1 MIKGTSIMQKKTAGF
16 TLLEVMVA
24 MAILAMALVGVYQL
38 QSQSISLA
46 TESRFKTSAALLA
59 QSKMVEFEAAVTLT
73 DHTEEGDFGQD
84 YTQYSWRLEISATE
98 LPQFKKIEVT
108 VLNKAFVSGGSYKL
122 ILYKATGN
130 I

>member
-1 MIKGTSIMQKKTAGF
+1 MMIKGTGIMQKKTAGF

-46 TESRFKTSAALLA
+46 AESRFKTSAALLA
-59 QSKMVEFEAAVTLT
+59 QSKMANVETAAILSI
-73 DHTEEGDFGQD
+73 HTEEGDFGPD
-84 YTQYSWRLEISATE
+84 YPQYSWRLEISATE
-98 LPQFKKIEVT
+98 LPQFKKIDVT
-108 VLNKAFVSGGSYKL
+108 VVNKTFVNGGSYKL

-130 I
+130 